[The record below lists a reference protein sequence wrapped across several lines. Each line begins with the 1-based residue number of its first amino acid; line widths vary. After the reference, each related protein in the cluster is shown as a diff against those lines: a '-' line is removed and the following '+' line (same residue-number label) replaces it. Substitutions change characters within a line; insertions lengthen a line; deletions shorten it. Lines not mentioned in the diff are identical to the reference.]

1 MRRARQG
8 AGHCA
13 AAEQVSGEGATV
25 RYIRMTFLPDDE
37 TSTKRKS
44 RLTGVVASGLQ
55 ASDTCRKTE
64 APHDGLVSLAAR
76 DPVPDRRA
84 VGEDDPAD
92 LGDPVLGASSP
103 TWIVTPS
110 PSSRPAGRAGV
121 GCGTGRGRRRSG
133 TGRRCRCRRF
143 RATRL
148 ICLRHYLN

>member
-13 AAEQVSGEGATV
+13 AAEQLSGEGATV

-64 APHDGLVSLAAR
+64 APHDGLVSRAAR
-76 DPVPDRRA
+76 DPVPDPSGGGWRRPGGPRRSRA
-84 VGEDDPAD
+84 RRLLAD
-92 LGDPVLGASSP
+92 VDRHTEPEL
-103 TWIVTPS
+103 TPCWTS
-110 PSSRPAGRAGV
+110 
-121 GCGTGRGRRRSG
+121 GRR
-133 TGRRCRCRRF
+133 
-143 RATRL
+143 
-148 ICLRHYLN
+148 LRYA